1 MRRFWPLLLFIV
13 IFVVIA
19 IKPDSPRG
27 DNKEHIN
34 NSPQRI
40 ITLAPSITE
49 TAFALGLGDKIVA
62 VTDYCDYPAATQNL
76 PKVGGFIN
84 PNLEAII
91 GLQPDLVI
99 LLVEHQKIVEQL
111 HQLNIST
118 FVVDNNTLAG
128 IQHSI
133 QQIGQRTNH
142 QAEAQQL
149 LATIQRKIENI
160 QQKTEGLYQ
169 PKVMLA
175 MGHSLGDNQMRSVYI
190 AGKNDFYD
198 DLISLAGGQ
207 NVYQDER
214 IKVPTISAEG
224 ILKLNPDIILDIF
237 PEADDHDY
245 NLDSVRQQWRS
256 LDLVTAVKNKKI
268 YIIEQGYATI
278 PGPRI
283 FLLLEQM
290 AKLIHP
296 EINWE
301 IDRELDQP

>member
-1 MRRFWPLLLFIV
+1 MRRFWPLLLFII
-13 IFVVIA
+13 IFAVIA
-19 IKPDSPRG
+19 IKPDSTKSNIST
-27 DNKEHIN
+27 DKIN
-34 NSPQRI
+34 PPQRI

-49 TAFALGLGDKIVA
+49 TAFALGLDEKIIA
-62 VTDYCDYPAATQNL
+62 VTDFCDYPEETHNL

-111 HQLNIST
+111 HQLNIPT

-128 IQHSI
+128 IQLSI
-133 QQIGQRTNH
+133 QQIAERTGH
-142 QAEAQQL
+142 QTQAKQL
-149 LATIQRKIENI
+149 LTTIQRKIDRIND
-160 QQKTEGLYQ
+160 KTQGLRK

-175 MGHSLGDNQMRSVYI
+175 MGHSIGDNQMSAVYI

-198 DLISLAGGQ
+198 DLITLAGGQ

-214 IKVPTISAEG
+214 LKVPSISAEG

-245 NLDSVRQQWRS
+245 DLESVLQQWQS
-256 LDLVTAVKNKKI
+256 LDLVDAIKNEHVH
-268 YIIEQGYATI
+268 IIEQGYATI

-283 FLLLEQM
+283 FLLLEEM
-290 AKLIHP
+290 AKIIHP
-296 EINWE
+296 EIDWE
-301 IDRELDQP
+301 ELN

>member
-1 MRRFWPLLLFIV
+1 MRRFWPLLLFII
-13 IFVVIA
+13 IFAVIA
-19 IKPDSPRG
+19 VKPDITAVEITEQKNS
-27 DNKEHIN
+27 
-34 NSPQRI
+34 SPQRI

-49 TAFALGLGDKIVA
+49 TAFALGLGERIIA
-62 VTDYCDYPAATQNL
+62 VTDYCDYPAATTDL

-99 LLVEHQKIVEQL
+99 LLVEHQKIVGQL
-111 HQLNIST
+111 HQLNIPT

-128 IQHSI
+128 IQLSI
-133 QQIGQRTNH
+133 QQIAERTGQ
-142 QAEAQQL
+142 QAKAEQL
-149 LATIQRKIENI
+149 LAMIKNKLDRIND
-160 QQKTEGLYQ
+160 KTKKLAK
-169 PKVMLA
+169 PTVMLA
-175 MGHSLGDNQMRSVYI
+175 MGHSIGDNQMSSVYI

-198 DLISLAGGQ
+198 DLITLAGGQ

-214 IKVPTISAEG
+214 LKVPSISAEG

-245 NLDSVRQQWRS
+245 DLDSVKQQWRS
-256 LDLVTAVKNKKI
+256 LELINAVKNDHI
-268 YIIEQGYATI
+268 HIIEQGYATI

-283 FLLLEQM
+283 FLLLEEM

-296 EINWE
+296 EVDWDDENS
-301 IDRELDQP
+301 

>member
-1 MRRFWPLLLFIV
+1 MRRFWPLLLFII
-13 IFVVIA
+13 IFAVIA
-19 IKPDSPRG
+19 IKPDPTGIEISELQ
-27 DNKEHIN
+27 NK
-34 NSPQRI
+34 SPQRI

-49 TAFALGLGDKIVA
+49 TAFAIGLGDKIVA
-62 VTDYCDYPAATQNL
+62 VTDYCDYPAATQYL

-84 PNLEAII
+84 PNLEAIV

-99 LLVEHQKIVEQL
+99 LLVEHQKIVAQL
-111 HQLNIST
+111 HQLNIPT

-128 IQHSI
+128 IQRSI
-133 QQIGQRTNH
+133 QQIAERTNH
-142 QAEAQQL
+142 QAQAEL
-149 LATIQRKIENI
+149 LIARIQKKIKRIEN
-160 QQKTEGLYQ
+160 KTNRLAK

-175 MGHSLGDNQMRSVYI
+175 MGHSIGDNQMSSVYI

-198 DLISLAGGQ
+198 DLITLAGGQ

-214 IKVPTISAEG
+214 LKVPTLSAEG

-245 NLDSVRQQWRS
+245 DLNSVRQQWRS
-256 LDLVTAVKNKKI
+256 LDLLNAVKNDKI

-283 FLLLEQM
+283 FLLLEEM

-296 EINWE
+296 EIDWE
-301 IDRELDQP
+301 NEDS

>member
-1 MRRFWPLLLFIV
+1 MRRFWPLLLFII
-13 IFVVIA
+13 IFAVIA
-19 IKPDSPRG
+19 LKPDSTAV
-27 DNKEHIN
+27 DITKQQND
-34 NSPQRI
+34 SPQRI

-49 TAFALGLGDKIVA
+49 TAFALGLGKKIVA
-62 VTDYCDYPAATQNL
+62 VTDYCDYPAATQDL

-84 PNLEAII
+84 PNLEAIV

-99 LLVEHQKIVEQL
+99 LLAEHQKIVEQL
-111 HQLNIST
+111 HQLNIAT

-133 QQIGQRTNH
+133 QQIAERTNH
-142 QAEAQQL
+142 QAQAAQL
-149 LATIQRKIENI
+149 LNIIQDKIDRIDN
-160 QQKTEGLYQ
+160 KTKGLAK

-175 MGHSLGDNQMRSVYI
+175 MGHSIGDNQMSSVYI

-207 NVYQDER
+207 NAYQDKR
-214 IKVPTISAEG
+214 LKVPTLSAEG

-245 NLDSVRQQWRS
+245 DLESVKQQWRS
-256 LDLVTAVKNKKI
+256 LDLVNAVKNEKI

-301 IDRELDQP
+301 IEQP

>member
-1 MRRFWPLLLFIV
+1 MRRFWPLLLFII
-13 IFVVIA
+13 IFAVIA
-19 IKPDSPRG
+19 IKTDYQN
-27 DNKEHIN
+27 DNTLKIN
-34 NSPQRI
+34 NASPQRI

-49 TAFALGLGDKIVA
+49 TAFALGLGNKIVA
-62 VTDYCDYPAATQNL
+62 VTDYCDYPAATNDL

-84 PNLEAII
+84 PNLEAIL

-99 LLVEHQKIVEQL
+99 LLAEHQKIVEQL
-111 HQLNIST
+111 NQLNIPT
-118 FVVDNNTLAG
+118 FVVKNNTLSG
-128 IQHSI
+128 IKISI
-133 QQIGQRTNH
+133 QQIGQRTGH
-142 QAEAQQL
+142 QSEAQQL
-149 LATIQRKIENI
+149 LSTIQQNI
-160 QQKTEGLYQ
+160 DRIQLKTKHLPK

-198 DLISLAGGQ
+198 DLISLAGGK

-224 ILKLNPDIILDIF
+224 ILKLKPDIILDIF

-245 NLDSVRQQWRS
+245 NLDSVKQQWRS
-256 LDLVTAVKNKKI
+256 LDLVTAVKKEQVH
-268 YIIEQGYATI
+268 IIEQGYATI

-296 EINWE
+296 EIDWE
-301 IDRELDQP
+301 PEQP